1 VGVNQRELRSR
12 LSFFMHEIKTGL
24 AAVLFLY
31 IPPWS
36 IRLNLYWQYQN
47 KRYGGKE
54 NGMVTENTARG
65 FCE

>member
-1 VGVNQRELRSR
+1 
-12 LSFFMHEIKTGL
+12 MHEIKTGL
-24 AAVLFLY
+24 LPALFLY

-65 FCE
+65 FRE